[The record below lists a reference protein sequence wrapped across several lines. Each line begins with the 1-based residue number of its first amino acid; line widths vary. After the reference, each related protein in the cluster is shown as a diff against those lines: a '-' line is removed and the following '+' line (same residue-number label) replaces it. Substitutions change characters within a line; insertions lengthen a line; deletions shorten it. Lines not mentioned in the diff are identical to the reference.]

1 VPARPTTRLGKA
13 PARPRAARGLQLNE
27 VEDGYIVY
35 QSEQSRVHYL
45 NHTAAVVFGLCTG
58 KNTWDEIID
67 LVQRAYGLKTS
78 PTRAVRAALTR
89 FVDEGLVALR
99 R

>member
-1 VPARPTTRLGKA
+1 
-13 PARPRAARGLQLNE
+13 

-35 QSEQSRVHYL
+35 QPERSGVHYL

-58 KNTWDEIID
+58 KNTWDDIIE
-67 LVQRAYGLKTS
+67 LVRRAYGLKTR
-78 PTRAVRAALTR
+78 PTRAVRGALTR
-89 FVDEGLVALR
+89 FVDEGLVVLR